1 MQSAACE
8 ELFIFSYSYRK
19 LSSGSTL
26 FQISHI
32 FSPCQKRRVSAP
44 MSLSTAGNSWQLF

>member
-8 ELFIFSYSYRK
+8 ELFAIFSYSYRK
-19 LSSGSTL
+19 LSWGSTL

-32 FSPCQKRRVSAP
+32 FSPC
-44 MSLSTAGNSWQLF
+44 